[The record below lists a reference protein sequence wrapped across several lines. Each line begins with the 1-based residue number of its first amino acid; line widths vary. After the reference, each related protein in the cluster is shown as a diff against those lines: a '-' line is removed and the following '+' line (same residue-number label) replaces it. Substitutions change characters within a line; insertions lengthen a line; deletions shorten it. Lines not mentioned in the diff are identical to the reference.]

1 MKSKIKN
8 FDFLSLFKPCLIAI
22 LVVVFLGG
30 LIFGIFGLNRGFD
43 FTGGTQLIV
52 DFPYDKT
59 IQTESGL
66 QEASN
71 KVSNILKENGVK
83 INSFQVQGEYSEKC
97 FVITFKTTDKDTV
110 YDIRLALNDEFNSSI
125 TYTQLAEDA
134 KYKILDD
141 ESLNIYDITRRT
153 STIDGFVL
161 PNTILVTVAT
171 LLFALIV
178 CMVYA
183 LFRLKV
189 AGALSIV
196 FSGALSVLLTIAFVA
211 LTRIEVNTYFFVA
224 LGLIEFVSL
233 YSTVDLMFNL
243 KQKLKDPLLTDK
255 TNEQLANMAVKE
267 NLTKNTIVYAGAASV
282 SVIIGIVGV
291 LNVLKLGLV
300 TFIGLAVA
308 FALNL
313 FVVPALWAFLNKKRS
328 LIKPTI
334 TPSQVVETNDADD
347 EAEVIEIEDENK

>member
-1 MKSKIKN
+1 MKFNVKKFN
-8 FDFLSLFKPCLIAI
+8 FLSLFKPCLIAI
-22 LVVVFLGG
+22 LTIILLGG

-59 IQTESGL
+59 IQTEEGL
-66 QEASN
+66 KNASS
-71 KVSNILKENGVK
+71 KISNILKENGVK
-83 INSFQVQGEYSEKC
+83 INSFQVQGEHSEKC

-110 YDIRLALNDEFNSSI
+110 YNIRLAINEEFNSST

-141 ESLNIYDITRRT
+141 KNFNLYDITRKT
-153 STIDGFVL
+153 SNIDGFIL
-161 PNTILVTVAT
+161 PNTVLTTVAT
-171 LLFALIV
+171 LLFALVV

-183 LFRLKV
+183 LFRLKL

-196 FSGALSVLLTIAFVA
+196 FSGAVSVLLTIAFVA

-224 LGLIEFVSL
+224 FGLIEFVSL
-233 YSTVDLMFNL
+233 FTTVDMMFSL

-255 TNEQLANMAVKE
+255 TNEQLADMVIKE
-267 NLTKNTIVYAGAASV
+267 HLTKNTIIYASAVVV
-282 SVIIGIVGV
+282 SIIIGVVGV
-291 LNVLKLGLV
+291 LNVLKLGFV
-300 TFIGLAVA
+300 AFIGLIVS
-308 FALNL
+308 FAINV
-313 FVVPALWAFLNKKRS
+313 FVVPALWAMMNKKRN

-334 TPSQVVETNDADD
+334 VAAEVVETNDTD
-347 EAEVIEIEDENK
+347 EDAEVIEVKEEK